1 MSSKWFLSKTWP
13 RPFYVLFRVGEMA
26 ISLLS
31 RFINAAF
38 LGGSTHQTTSS
49 RCYIEDWPRGEAFVN
64 ALFFFQHNP
73 RHCQWAWER
82 EVAEA
87 KKTLRRAS
95 PSTSSPSSIKEHD
108 DA

>member
-13 RPFYVLFRVGEMA
+13 RPFYILFRVGEMMV
-26 ISLLS
+26 SLLS